1 MQGVICVTKDS
12 IMLHMFTSEI
22 GSGIAHHFD
31 GRLLVA
37 DLNNGGRA
45 TLIAES

>member
-1 MQGVICVTKDS
+1 
-12 IMLHMFTSEI
+12 MLHMFTSEI